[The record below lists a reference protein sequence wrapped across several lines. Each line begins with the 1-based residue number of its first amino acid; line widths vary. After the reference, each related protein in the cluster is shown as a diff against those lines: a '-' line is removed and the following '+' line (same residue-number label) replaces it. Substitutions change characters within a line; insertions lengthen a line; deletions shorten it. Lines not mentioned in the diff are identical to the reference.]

1 MRNNP
6 LPNYRDRLV
15 MVSWQTLSHDE
26 CQQRALAAVT
36 PIMCKDAT
44 KPHTEWTYW
53 DPHVRDHFA
62 DHVTRFR
69 DFWALQVD
77 LLRPTF
83 DYLHLRDPDRLL
95 ETDRD
100 GRRADNQPDFVTM
113 HRNIL
118 LEIGTTLR
126 NTSSTASADAP
137 PSQFLL
143 KDCARRVDL
152 RPTVAAAAPQVLCDH
167 VQLHRNLLGEALIA

>member
-15 MVSWQTLSHDE
+15 MVSWQQLSHDE

-36 PIMCKDAT
+36 PVMCKDAT

-62 DHVTRFR
+62 DHVTRFG

-95 ETDRD
+95 ETTDEVDDLILSAIGADCTWVFTAMSTENDHPLSGARRTLVMLDTDRD

-113 HRNIL
+113 HRNML
-118 LEIGTTLR
+118 LEIEH
-126 NTSSTASADAP
+126 
-137 PSQFLL
+137 
-143 KDCARRVDL
+143 DL
-152 RPTVAAAAPQVLCDH
+152 EKYIIDSLS
-167 VQLHRNLLGEALIA
+167 